1 MPAKVTQYI
10 HPCRVVQRQLIYVFD
25 FFDSELGTLVK
36 LHGTFMVT
44 AWMLAAS
51 CGMLVAR
58 YYKLTWV
65 GKQIGGKDLWFAVS
79 FICPKNV

>member
-1 MPAKVTQYI
+1 LGPAKVI
-10 HPCRVVQRQLIYVFD
+10 VVASHSAQLRYYLFL
-25 FFDSELGTLVK
+25 SSGTLVK

-51 CGMLVAR
+51 CGLLLAR

-65 GKQIGGKDLWFAVS
+65 GKQIMGKDLWFVVS
-79 FICPKNV
+79 